1 MKPWLAVAFAVGIG
15 LGLLFGWVLWPVR
28 YYNTA
33 PSDLRADYKREYV
46 YLTALTYEIEGN
58 LDAAEIRLNQLDAA
72 GTAAPVVEL
81 TEQLIA
87 QQAPTTTIVP
97 LARLARDLDA
107 DTPIMVPYL
116 QGESQ

>member
-15 LGLLFGWVLWPVR
+15 LGLLFGWVVWPVQ

-58 LDAAEIRLNQLDAA
+58 LNAAEIRLNQLDAA
-72 GTAAPVVEL
+72 VNAAPVVEL

-87 QQAPTTTIVP
+87 QQAPTTTIAP

-107 DTPIMVPYL
+107 DTPIMAPYL
-116 QGESQ
+116 RGESQ